1 MCIIG
6 FFVHVACVNGK
17 VFNSCGTMCPMTC
30 ENKDNPPLI
39 CPLACKSGC
48 VCPFGTVEYNDGCV
62 LPEDCPTSELLHL
75 QFCLK
80 TCTCNSCNIVM

>member
-6 FFVHVACVNGK
+6 FFVACVNGK